1 VEKVKVA
8 SLDCAWVGAAGLISM
23 NCTRPDHQCRD
34 AQFACTSVKLTAR
47 RWDASGQPLLVVPK
61 LQFSGGSLIYDCVE
75 DAIFSPDDKLIVS
88 TAGEV
93 IRG

>member
-1 VEKVKVA
+1 
-8 SLDCAWVGAAGLISM
+8 
-23 NCTRPDHQCRD
+23 
-34 AQFACTSVKLTAR
+34 
-47 RWDASGQPLLVVPK
+47 VPK